1 MKAKLLIIGAVL
13 SGLSLPA
20 AAKLNSDGEALWNKL
35 SYCAGFSQ
43 AVAINK
49 SGSIENFVELWNSG
63 NVTDAVVN
71 AGIEFN
77 RYKQGAANLKGY
89 LNDDAFDKG
98 GMVAGDLIMT
108 GRMGTQGRTTVR
120 ECRSLPIP
128 ALQKGVQVGRRHLTL
143 INDGNQCIKVFE
155 YSAAESNDPKLRKEW
170 RTRALGL
177 RAWLVDNNY
186 YHEDRVQA
194 GLKDLATNLSVN
206 LDDPRMAREL
216 AQTRV
221 DCDNMMKENE

>member
-1 MKAKLLIIGAVL
+1 MKAKLLLLGAVL

-20 AAKLNSDGEALWNKL
+20 AAKLNSDGNALWSKL

-43 AVAINK
+43 AVAIDK
-49 SGSIENFVELWNSG
+49 SGSIENYVELWNTG
-63 NVTDAVVN
+63 NITDAVVN

-77 RYKQGAANLKGY
+77 RYKQGAYNLKGY
-89 LNDDAFDKG
+89 LDDDSFDKG
-98 GMVAGDLIMT
+98 GMTAGDLIMT
-108 GRMGTQGRTTVR
+108 GRMGTQGRMTVR

-128 ALQKGVQVGRRHLTL
+128 ALQKGVQMGRRHLNL

-155 YSAAESNDPKLRKEW
+155 YSATQTSDAKQRKEW

-206 LDDPRMAREL
+206 LDDPRMKSDL